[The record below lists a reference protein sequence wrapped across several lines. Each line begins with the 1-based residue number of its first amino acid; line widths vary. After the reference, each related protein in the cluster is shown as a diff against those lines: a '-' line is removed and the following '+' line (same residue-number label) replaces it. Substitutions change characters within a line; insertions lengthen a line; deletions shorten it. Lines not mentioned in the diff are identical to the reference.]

1 MSELK
6 SIRSVAGEL
15 GLSPS
20 RIRQLTDEGVFTAER
35 TGGGHRRYDLE
46 ATRSAWLRYR
56 LARAGVPV
64 GDSALAARR
73 VEVLV
78 DREYLLDGL
87 AEDAVWTDIRQA
99 LNLRGGSAADQIF
112 SYAFTEMVNNSIDH
126 SGGRVV
132 QISVLK
138 VEAGIEIAVQDDGQG
153 AFAHLADGLGLPDH
167 FTAIQ
172 ELTKG
177 KRTTAPDRHTGEGI
191 FFTSKAVD
199 MFRLAANGIVWTVD
213 NLRND
218 QAVGVSTVSEG
229 TKVTLDLDPTT
240 DRDLA
245 GLFHEFTIDHEFSRS
260 RPVVKLFEFGLA
272 FVSRSEAKRLLA
284 GMETFAEVEVDFTG
298 VDSVGQAFVD
308 EMLRVWP
315 EHHPGTLVIPTGMNR
330 AVEFM
335 VHRGLARNGAK
346 QDS

>member
-1 MSELK
+1 MSDLK
-6 SIRSVAGEL
+6 SIKSVAAEL
-15 GLSPS
+15 GLSVS

-35 TGGGHRRYDLE
+35 TDGGHRRYDVE

-56 LARAGVPV
+56 LSRAGLPLDNAQANTPA
-64 GDSALAARR
+64 GPPLF
-73 VEVLV
+73 E
-78 DREYLLDGL
+78 REFELDGL
-87 AEDAVWTDIRQA
+87 AEDRVWAIVKPA
-99 LNLRGGSAADQIF
+99 LDLPTGGPAEQIL
-112 SYAFTEMVNNSIDH
+112 SYSFTEMLNNAIDH
-126 SGGRVV
+126 SGGRYVEV
-132 QISVLK
+132 AAFATDAGLQI
-138 VEAGIEIAVQDDGQG
+138 IIQDDGSG

-199 MFRLAANGIVWTVD
+199 LFKLAANGIDWTVD

-218 QAVGVSTVSEG
+218 QAVGMSEVAQG
-229 TKVTLDLDPTT
+229 TRVQLELDPAT

-245 GLFHEFTIDHEFSRS
+245 NLFREFTIDYEFSRS
-260 RPVVKLFEFGLA
+260 RPVVKLFEFGLS

-284 GMETFAEVEVDFTG
+284 GMEVFSEVDVDFTG
-298 VDSVGQAFVD
+298 VESVGQAFVD

-315 EHHPGTLVIPTGMNR
+315 KLHPDTVIIPTGMNS

-335 VHRGLARNGAK
+335 VQRGLGPRA
-346 QDS
+346 

>member
-6 SIRSVAGEL
+6 SIKSVAAEL
-15 GLSPS
+15 GLSVS
-20 RIRQLTDEGVFTAER
+20 RIRQLMDEGIFTAER
-35 TGGGHRRYDLE
+35 TSGGHRRYDIE

-56 LARAGVPV
+56 LDRAGV
-64 GDSALAARR
+64 SL
-73 VEVLV
+73 
-78 DREYLLDGL
+78 DRAKSMERPSRQVFEREFELDGL
-87 AEDAVWTDIRQA
+87 AEDRVWSIVRPT
-99 LNLRGGSAADQIF
+99 LELPTGGPAEQILG
-112 SYAFTEMVNNSIDH
+112 YAFTEMLNNAIDH
-126 SGGRVV
+126 SGGRFV
-132 QISVLK
+132 QVSALAVD
-138 VEAGIEIAVQDDGQG
+138 AGLEIVIADDGRG

-199 MFRLAANGIVWTVD
+199 LFRLAANGIEWTVD

-218 QAVGVSTVSEG
+218 QAVGISMIHQG
-229 TKVTLDLDPTT
+229 TQVTLELDPAT

-260 RPVVKLFEFGLA
+260 RPTVKLFEFGLS
-272 FVSRSEAKRLLA
+272 FVSRSEAKRLLS
-284 GMETFAEVEVDFTG
+284 GMEVFSEIQVDFTG
-298 VDSVGQAFVD
+298 VESVGQAFVD

-315 EHHPGTLVIPTGMNR
+315 QLHPGTVVIPTGMNS

-335 VHRGLARNGAK
+335 VQRGLGR
-346 QDS
+346 S